1 MFQIDE
7 RIDYSRVQQFASQV
21 TNLSNRLRTE
31 LDENFE
37 GDKSD
42 DFYFGLLAGF
52 ANSLSVF
59 QNGELEEQ
67 DKESLLGAI
76 VALVSD
82 CIARR
87 GL

>member
-1 MFQIDE
+1 MFKIDE
-7 RIDYSRVQQFASQV
+7 RIDYHRIQQFAGQI

-31 LDENFE
+31 LDENFS

-42 DFYFGLLAGF
+42 DFYFGLVAGF
-52 ANSLSVF
+52 ANSLSVM
-59 QNGELEEQ
+59 QNGDLSNA
-67 DKESLLGAI
+67 DKESLMGAI

-82 CIARR
+82 CLAQR